1 MLDWRTTQTRTNT
14 RREAAVRPMNGAK
27 PNARE
32 VIARILADERLST
45 SPHFSERVYGDEP
58 ILTTGRQMA
67 SYLPDEY
74 RRMRAVSRWQEG
86 EGGAERALAFR
97 SRAVLPPGNPDGG
110 L

>member
-1 MLDWRTTQTRTNT
+1 
-14 RREAAVRPMNGAK
+14 MNGAK

-45 SPHFSERVYGDEP
+45 SSHFSERIYGDEP

-74 RRMRAVSRWQEG
+74 RPVSYTH
-86 EGGAERALAFR
+86 LTLPTT
-97 SRAVLPPGNPDGG
+97 SRV
-110 L
+110 